1 MKFITQNVNKMSEE
15 NVKVAVLQQKL
26 EDLKHIVIKLDDA
39 IEKLSEVNIN
49 VGRMLAVHE
58 QRITTQEE
66 TDNEIMRKVDNL
78 SEKINDNNQSTL
90 TKIQNL
96 EKKVWTVIGIITCI
110 VFFIDNIE
118 MFSSALTRSQP
129 NVIIQERI
137 EN

>member
-1 MKFITQNVNKMSEE
+1 MKIPIHRENKMSEE

-49 VGRMLAVHE
+49 VGKMLAVHE
-58 QRITTQEE
+58 QRITTQEK

-78 SEKINDNNQSTL
+78 SEKINTENKTL
-90 TKIQNL
+90 DKKIQNL
-96 EKKVWTVIGIITCI
+96 EKKVWIGIGIIICI

>member
-1 MKFITQNVNKMSEE
+1 MKIPIHRENKMSEE

-49 VGRMLAVHE
+49 VGKMLAVHE

-78 SEKINDNNQSTL
+78 SEKINVNNQSTL

-96 EKKVWTVIGIITCI
+96 EKKVWIGIGIIICI

-118 MFSSALTRSQP
+118 IFSSALTRSQP

>member
-1 MKFITQNVNKMSEE
+1 MKIPIHRENKMSEE

-49 VGRMLAVHE
+49 VGKMLAVHE

-78 SEKINDNNQSTL
+78 SEKINNNNQSTL

-96 EKKVWTVIGIITCI
+96 EKKVWIGIGIITCI

>member
-49 VGRMLAVHE
+49 VGKMLAVHE

-66 TDNEIMRKVDNL
+66 TDTEIVRKVDKL
-78 SEKINDNNQSTL
+78 SEKINTENETL
-90 TKIQNL
+90 DKKIQNL
-96 EKKVWTVIGIITCI
+96 EKKVWIGIGIIICI
-110 VFFIDNIE
+110 VFFIDNTE
-118 MFSSALTRSQP
+118 MFSSVLTREQT
-129 NVIIQERI
+129 NVIIPERI

>member
-49 VGRMLAVHE
+49 VGKMLAVHE

-66 TDNEIMRKVDNL
+66 TDTEIVRKVDKL
-78 SEKINDNNQSTL
+78 SEKINTENETL
-90 TKIQNL
+90 DKKIQNL
-96 EKKVWTVIGIITCI
+96 EKKVWIGIGIIICI
-110 VFFIDNIE
+110 VFFIDNTE

>member
-1 MKFITQNVNKMSEE
+1 MKIPIHRENKMSEE

-49 VGRMLAVHE
+49 VSRMLAVHE

-66 TDNEIMRKVDNL
+66 TDTEITRKVDKL
-78 SEKINDNNQSTL
+78 SEKINTENQTL
-90 TKIQNL
+90 DKKIQNL
-96 EKKVWTVIGIITCI
+96 EKKVWIVIGVITCI

-118 MFSSALTRSQP
+118 IFSSMLTRSHP

>member
-1 MKFITQNVNKMSEE
+1 MSEE

-96 EKKVWTVIGIITCI
+96 EKKVWTVIGIITCV

>member
-96 EKKVWTVIGIITCI
+96 EKKVWTVIGAITCI
-110 VFFIDNIE
+110 VFFINNIE
-118 MFSSALTRSQP
+118 DVFFCIDKGANERYNTRT
-129 NVIIQERI
+129 N
-137 EN
+137 

>member
-1 MKFITQNVNKMSEE
+1 MKFTIHRENKMSEE

-49 VGRMLAVHE
+49 VSRMLAVHE

-66 TDNEIMRKVDNL
+66 TDTEITRKVDKL
-78 SEKINDNNQSTL
+78 SEKINTENQTL
-90 TKIQNL
+90 DKKIQNL
-96 EKKVWTVIGIITCI
+96 EKKVWIVIGVITCI

-118 MFSSALTRSQP
+118 IFSSMLTRSHP

>member
-1 MKFITQNVNKMSEE
+1 MKIPIHRENKMSEE

-49 VGRMLAVHE
+49 VGKMLAVHE

-66 TDNEIMRKVDNL
+66 TDTEIARKVDKL
-78 SEKINDNNQSTL
+78 SEKINTENKTL
-90 TKIQNL
+90 DKKIQNL
-96 EKKVWTVIGIITCI
+96 EKKVWIGIGIIICI

>member
-1 MKFITQNVNKMSEE
+1 MKIPIHRENKMSEE

-49 VGRMLAVHE
+49 VGKMLAVHE

-78 SEKINDNNQSTL
+78 SEKINVNNQSTL

-96 EKKVWTVIGIITCI
+96 EKKVWIGIGIITCI

-118 MFSSALTRSQP
+118 IFSSALTRSQP

>member
-1 MKFITQNVNKMSEE
+1 MKIPIHRENKMSEE

-49 VGRMLAVHE
+49 VGKMLAVHE

-78 SEKINDNNQSTL
+78 SEKINTENKTL
-90 TKIQNL
+90 DKKIQNL
-96 EKKVWTVIGIITCI
+96 EKKVWIGIGIIICI

-118 MFSSALTRSQP
+118 MFSSALTRSQT
-129 NVIIQERI
+129 NVIIPERI

>member
-1 MKFITQNVNKMSEE
+1 
-15 NVKVAVLQQKL
+15 
-26 EDLKHIVIKLDDA
+26 
-39 IEKLSEVNIN
+39 
-49 VGRMLAVHE
+49 VHE

-78 SEKINDNNQSTL
+78 SEKINVNNQSTL

-96 EKKVWTVIGIITCI
+96 EKKVWIGIGIITCI

>member
-1 MKFITQNVNKMSEE
+1 MNLITQNKNKMSEE

-58 QRITTQEE
+58 QRITTQEK
-66 TDNEIMRKVDNL
+66 TDNQIISKVDNL
-78 SEKINDNNQSTL
+78 SEKVNDNL

-96 EKKVWTVIGIITCI
+96 EKKVWTVVGAITCI
-110 VFFIDNIE
+110 AFLINNIE
-118 MFSSALTRSQP
+118 VFSSVLTREKT
-129 NVIIQERI
+129 NVIIPERI
-137 EN
+137 EK

>member
-1 MKFITQNVNKMSEE
+1 MKIPIQRENKMSEE

-49 VGRMLAVHE
+49 VGKMLAVHE

-66 TDNEIMRKVDNL
+66 TDTEIARKVDKL
-78 SEKINDNNQSTL
+78 SEKINTENKTL
-90 TKIQNL
+90 DKKIQNL
-96 EKKVWTVIGIITCI
+96 EKKVWIGIGIITCI

>member
-1 MKFITQNVNKMSEE
+1 MKIPIQRENKMSEE

-49 VGRMLAVHE
+49 VGKMLAVHE

-66 TDNEIMRKVDNL
+66 TDTEIARKVDKL
-78 SEKINDNNQSTL
+78 SEKINVENKALDK
-90 TKIQNL
+90 KIQNL
-96 EKKVWTVIGIITCI
+96 EKKVWIGIGIITCI

>member
-1 MKFITQNVNKMSEE
+1 MKLITQNKNKMSEE

-58 QRITTQEE
+58 QRITTQEK
-66 TDNEIMRKVDNL
+66 TDNQIISKVDNL
-78 SEKINDNNQSTL
+78 SEKVNNNL

-96 EKKVWTVIGIITCI
+96 EKKVWTVVGAITCI
-110 VFFIDNIE
+110 AFLINNIE
-118 MFSSALTRSQP
+118 VFSSVLTRGQT
-129 NVIIQERI
+129 NVIIPERI
-137 EN
+137 EK

>member
-1 MKFITQNVNKMSEE
+1 MKIPIQRENKMSEE

-49 VGRMLAVHE
+49 VGKMLAVHE

-66 TDNEIMRKVDNL
+66 TDNEIMRKVDKL
-78 SEKINDNNQSTL
+78 SEKINTENKTL
-90 TKIQNL
+90 DKKIQNL
-96 EKKVWTVIGIITCI
+96 EKKVWIGIGIIICI

>member
-1 MKFITQNVNKMSEE
+1 MKIPIQRENKMSEE

-49 VGRMLAVHE
+49 VGKMLAVHE

-78 SEKINDNNQSTL
+78 SEKINNNNQSTL

-96 EKKVWTVIGIITCI
+96 EKKVWIGIGIITCI

>member
-1 MKFITQNVNKMSEE
+1 MKIPIHRENKMSEE

-49 VGRMLAVHE
+49 VGKMLAVHE

-78 SEKINDNNQSTL
+78 SEKINVNNQSTL

-96 EKKVWTVIGIITCI
+96 EKKVWIGIGIITCI

>member
-66 TDNEIMRKVDNL
+66 TDNEIMRKVDKL
-78 SEKINDNNQSTL
+78 SEKINTENKTL
-90 TKIQNL
+90 DKKIQNL
-96 EKKVWTVIGIITCI
+96 EKKVWIGIGIIICI

>member
-1 MKFITQNVNKMSEE
+1 MKIPIQRENKMSEE

-49 VGRMLAVHE
+49 VGKMLAVHE

-78 SEKINDNNQSTL
+78 SEKINNENKTL
-90 TKIQNL
+90 DKKIQNL
-96 EKKVWTVIGIITCI
+96 ERKVWIGIGIIICI

>member
-1 MKFITQNVNKMSEE
+1 MKIPIHRENKMSEE

-49 VGRMLAVHE
+49 VGKMLAVHE

-66 TDNEIMRKVDNL
+66 TDNEIMRKVDKL
-78 SEKINDNNQSTL
+78 SEKINTENKTL
-90 TKIQNL
+90 DKKIQNL
-96 EKKVWTVIGIITCI
+96 EKKVWIGIGIIICI

>member
-1 MKFITQNVNKMSEE
+1 MKIPIHRENKMSEE

-49 VGRMLAVHE
+49 VGKMLAVHE

-78 SEKINDNNQSTL
+78 SEKINVNNQSTL

-96 EKKVWTVIGIITCI
+96 EKKVWIGIGIITCI
-110 VFFIDNIE
+110 VFFIDKNT
-118 MFSSALTRSQP
+118 S
-129 NVIIQERI
+129 
-137 EN
+137 

>member
-1 MKFITQNVNKMSEE
+1 MKIPIHRENKMSEE

-78 SEKINDNNQSTL
+78 SEKINVNNQSTL

-96 EKKVWTVIGIITCI
+96 EKKVWIGIGIITCI

>member
-49 VGRMLAVHE
+49 VGKMLAVHE

-96 EKKVWTVIGIITCI
+96 EKKVWTVIGAITCI
-110 VFFIDNIE
+110 AFLINNIE
-118 MFSSALTRSQP
+118 VFSSVLTREQT
-129 NVIIQERI
+129 NVIIPERI

>member
-1 MKFITQNVNKMSEE
+1 MKIPIHRENKMSEE

-49 VGRMLAVHE
+49 IGKMLAVHE

-78 SEKINDNNQSTL
+78 SEKINVNNQSTL

-96 EKKVWTVIGIITCI
+96 EKKVWIGIGIITCI